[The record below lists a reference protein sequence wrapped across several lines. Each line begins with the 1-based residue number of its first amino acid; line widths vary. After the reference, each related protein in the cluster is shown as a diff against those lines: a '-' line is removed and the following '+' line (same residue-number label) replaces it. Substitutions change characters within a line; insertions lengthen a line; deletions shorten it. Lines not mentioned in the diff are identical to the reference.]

1 MLHAEGGKTIAT
13 HTHTTIYECSTP
25 NDIYLW
31 FLIALRLSP
40 SIVVYVPCNWFVFLS
55 LNTPEE
61 GAFTSKTDSANAA
74 LTLCPEQK
82 PARKKVNR
90 KTEAMRS
97 DKKPKMTS
105 ADDGNEGCD

>member
-1 MLHAEGGKTIAT
+1 MPHIRTQLCMYVVHRTIFMISHRAED
-13 HTHTTIYECSTP
+13 Y
-25 NDIYLW
+25 
-31 FLIALRLSP
+31 SP

-105 ADDGNEGCD
+105 SADDGNEGCD